1 MKKILSFMLLLIILI
16 VPFSSKAAEGT
27 TVYIE
32 EMDLSVVIPSEFDY
46 FTRQVKADDH
56 NLNKWGFTRDSLL
69 SEMKAQEDYLV
80 AFADG
85 GDTILEI
92 AMFASTISDFSALT
106 DSALQQ
112 LAASFSDQYAKYGVS
127 LQKYDIYSGRQTK
140 FIKMY
145 MYTKGNSNPFHTLQ
159 YTTSNGKKMINFT
172 IRSYSGSITSSQ
184 ESALKSI
191 ADSAIF
197 GAGANSQDFGAQIY
211 KDEKTGLQLTI
222 PNSWEEYKPSGDD
235 GMNVDATFFP
245 AEGDNFVGY
254 VSDDL
259 WGTFSAEEKS
269 EHARLDVNNDYFSTQ
284 AIASAFEVSENK
296 VKMVTY
302 GGKQYYFV
310 DQTWCT
316 RLIHVENGYLY
327 MFQYYGTINDKNYKG
342 FESIMQSVK
351 YPGSLSEE
359 SATTTTSSESSLYRD
374 SKTGMEFK
382 IPSGWKETSLSKKGE
397 NYKAMFVST
406 KDPELSI
413 IYGYY
418 DVWNELSEEEKSEKS
433 RGDINMSSFSE
444 INLSKLLNTTTT
456 KIEKTAYAGKKFY
469 RLETYYRKNGTD
481 YTTTTLY
488 HVANG
493 YVYQFSF
500 SGKRTNQFY
509 QDFESLLQSVNYK
522 VLAASATSKPSTTS
536 TPIATI
542 TPTVGPKAVFSFNQ
556 DMIKWAPIIGI
567 LLWALIPGA
576 IARKKGRSFVCYY
589 LLSLVITP
597 LLTMIITICLRNRKV
612 TDEKHNSTVFDNNH
626 KEPSENSI
634 AEKPETFFQQTQSS
648 IETNQSSYRKDAP
661 HDDKLIQQ
669 DCINESTVEANE
681 TSEEVIQFCRYCGF
695 KLLEGSDFCSHCGK
709 RVR

>member
-1 MKKILSFMLLLIILI
+1 MKKLLSFMLLVIILI
-16 VPFSSKAAEGT
+16 VPFSSIAANGT
-27 TVYIE
+27 AVYIE
-32 EMDLSVVIPSEFDY
+32 EMDLSVVIPPEFDF
-46 FTRQVKADDH
+46 FTRQVTADDP
-56 NLNKWGFTRDSLL
+56 NLKKYGITRDYIL
-69 SEMKAQEDYLV
+69 SEMKSQGDYLV

-85 GDTILEI
+85 ANTILEI
-92 AMFASTISDFSALT
+92 AMYSTTISDFSSL
-106 DSALQQ
+106 DVSALNQV
-112 LAASFSDQYAKYGVS
+112 ASSFSSQYANFGVT
-127 LQKYDIYSGRQTK
+127 LQKYEIYSNSQAK
-140 FIKMY
+140 FIKMH
-145 MYTKGNSNPFHTLQ
+145 MKANGSSDPFYTVQ
-159 YTTSNGKKMINFT
+159 YTTGRGGNLINFT
-172 IRSYSGSITSSQ
+172 LKSYSGTITSSQ

-191 ADSAIF
+191 TDSAVF
-197 GAGANSQDFGAQIY
+197 GAGANSYGSGSAIY
-211 KDEKTGLQLTI
+211 KDKKTGLQLTI
-222 PNSWEEYKPSGDD
+222 PANWEEHKPSDGDE
-235 GMNVDATFFP
+235 MNVDTTFFP
-245 AEGDNFVGY
+245 EDGENFVGY

-259 WGTFSAEEKS
+259 WGSFNAEEKNKYS
-269 EHARLDVNNDYFSTQ
+269 RSDVDNDYFSIKS
-284 AIASAFEVSENK
+284 IASAFEVSEDK
-296 VKMVTY
+296 VRMVAY
-302 GGKQYYFV
+302 GGKQYYCV
-310 DQTWCT
+310 DETWCV
-316 RLIHVENGYLY
+316 RLIRIENGYIY
-327 MFQYYGTINDKNYKG
+327 MFQYYGTKTDKNYRG
-342 FESIMQSVK
+342 FESIIQSVK
-351 YPGSLSEE
+351 YPGSSTGKL
-359 SATTTTSSESSLYRD
+359 ATGSSEASLYID
-374 SKTGMEFK
+374 SGTGMEFMV
-382 IPSGWKETSLSKKGE
+382 PVGWKETSLSKE
-397 NYKAMFVST
+397 REHSKAMFVT
-406 KDPELSI
+406 DKDSELSI

-433 RGDINMSSFSE
+433 RGDINMSSFSA
-444 INLSKLLNTTTT
+444 IDLSILLNTTTT
-456 KIEKTAYAGKKFY
+456 KIEKTAYAGKKYY
-469 RLETYYRKNGTD
+469 RLETYSRKNGTD

-500 SGKRTNQFY
+500 SGKRTNQYY

-522 VLAASATSKPSTTS
+522 VLAASATSKPSTAS
-536 TPIATI
+536 TPVATI